1 MTVIGL
7 NHYALRLRGD
17 ILGAVCGGA
26 VSIQKG
32 VP

>member
-7 NHYALRLRGD
+7 NHYALYVPGD
-17 ILGAVCGGA
+17 ILGAVCGGTI
-26 VSIQKG
+26 SIQKG